1 MNKKTVVA
9 LGIALSLAVTAAYAD
24 QTTNANATGTNTNNS
39 ASTAANQGVQMSNT
53 WNTPSDSNSNVHY
66 SGITGSNQSI
76 GLSGYAGSFSPNY
89 CGGTAQAG
97 VSVPYVTAALGK
109 PVLGDPGVA
118 CVKTVASVHTM
129 EYSATYGNAAR
140 AAAQAGNLDLAKKYA
155 DMSGKLAQAS
165 VNMLCDL
172 SDDVRKAYRDA
183 GVDCPLSDKE
193 RSAVSA
199 EEANKVRQEAVARGE
214 SLDPIVRQREGLPI
228 LAAK

>member
-1 MNKKTVVA
+1 MNKKVVVA
-9 LGIALSLAVTAAYAD
+9 LGIALSFVVCGANA
-24 QTTNANATGTNTNNS
+24 QTNASAVGTNTNQS
-39 ASTAANQGVQMSNT
+39 QSTAANEGVTQGITFNSV
-53 WNTPSDSNSNVHY
+53 TPTDTTLHEHI
-66 SGITGSNQSI
+66 SGVTGSNQSI

-97 VSVPYVTAALGK
+97 VSAPYVTIAAGK

-140 AAAQAGNLDLAKKYA
+140 AAAQAGNKDLAKEYA
-155 DMSGKLAQAS
+155 DMSEKLAKAS

-172 SDDVRKAYRDA
+172 SDDVRKAYREA

-193 RSAVSA
+193 RSAKSQEDA
-199 EEANKVRQEAVARGE
+199 EKVRQQAVARGE
-214 SLDPIVRQREGLPI
+214 SLDPIVRRREGLPQ
-228 LAAK
+228 LASQ